1 MKCAK
6 CGSETDVGE
15 QYTFY
20 YGTQVGSGRF
30 DRHTILEHMRIAGQ
44 ENVFLC
50 HNCLQRQVGRKA
62 LPWAA
67 LFSLAGLVAVLKDLF
82 ITPPLMLAPLV
93 IYLLLIAAGPL
104 FYRAVQSEWM
114 KPRTRHSLGD
124 GLAIQLRK
132 AELMQ
137 LGHDRFF
144 TRDEYSSLM

>member
-6 CGSETDVGE
+6 CGCETDAGE
-15 QYTFY
+15 HYSFY

-30 DRHTILEHMRIAGQ
+30 DRHTLLEHMRIAGH
-44 ENVFLC
+44 EDVFLC
-50 HNCLQRQVGRKA
+50 HRCLQQRVARKA

-67 LFSLAGLVAVLKDLF
+67 LFSLAGLLAVLKDLF
-82 ITPPLMLAPLV
+82 ITPPLMAGSLA
-93 IYLLLIAAGPL
+93 IYLLFIGAGPL
-104 FYRAVQSEWM
+104 FHRAVQREWM

-124 GLAIQLRK
+124 DLAIQLRK

-144 TRDEYSSLM
+144 TRDEYSRLM